1 MSYAVARSLSCV
13 IIRRRDG
20 AEAPCYIDIGT
31 VPCPDW
37 NMDVFI
43 TAAGLLPLGEKPY
56 LMGILNVTPDSFSDG
71 GKYFDPA
78 AALKKAA
85 EMVSQGADLIDVGA
99 VSTRPFSAPVGEE
112 EEWARLSAVLPVLL
126 RECPVPV
133 SVDTTTVSV
142 ARRCLDLGAAAIND
156 VSGAFRPEV
165 CELVK
170 EYRAGWVLMH
180 GGAALAKTEAELDY
194 PGGVVRCV
202 QDFFDDVIEQAKEFG
217 LSKEQLCLDPG
228 FGFAKNT
235 EQNAELLRRLS
246 SLDTHGAA
254 LMAALSR
261 KRFIGAL
268 SGDEDPAGRLGGTLA
283 ANVMAVRAGAQIIR
297 THEIALHR
305 KALDLAVS
313 V

>member
-1 MSYAVARSLSCV
+1 M
-13 IIRRRDG
+13 G
-20 AEAPCYIDIGT
+20 
-31 VPCPDW
+31 
-37 NMDVFI
+37 VFR
-43 TAAGLLPLGEKPY
+43 TAAGELPLDKKPY

-71 GKYFDPA
+71 GKYLDPA
-78 AALKKAA
+78 AALKKAQ
-85 EMVSQGADLIDVGA
+85 EMVAQGADMIDVGA
-99 VSTRPFSAPVGEE
+99 VSTRPFSAPVSEE
-112 EEWARLSAVLPVLL
+112 EEWVRLSAVLPALL

-142 ARRCLDLGAAAIND
+142 ARRCLDLGAAVIND
-156 VSGAFRPEV
+156 VSGAFRPEI

-194 PGGVVRCV
+194 PGGVVHHV
-202 QDFFDDVIEQAKEFG
+202 QVFFDEMIRQAQEYG

-235 EQNAELLRRLS
+235 EQNAELLRGLS
-246 SLDTHGAA
+246 TLDTHGAA

-268 SGDEDPAGRLGGTLA
+268 SGDDDPAGRLGGTLA

-297 THEIALHR
+297 AHETLLHR
-305 KALDLAVS
+305 KALDFAFAV
-313 V
+313 

>member
-1 MSYAVARSLSCV
+1 M
-13 IIRRRDG
+13 G
-20 AEAPCYIDIGT
+20 
-31 VPCPDW
+31 
-37 NMDVFI
+37 VFR
-43 TAAGLLPLGEKPY
+43 TAAGELPLDKKPY

-71 GKYFDPA
+71 GQYFDPA
-78 AALKKAA
+78 AALKKAE
-85 EMVSQGADLIDVGA
+85 EMVSLGADLIDVGA
-99 VSTRPFSAPVGEE
+99 VSTRPFSAPVSEE
-112 EEWARLSAVLPVLL
+112 EEWARLAGVLPALL
-126 RECPVPV
+126 RECPLPV

-142 ARRCLDLGAAAIND
+142 ARRCLDLGAAVIND

-165 CELVK
+165 CALVK

-194 PGGVVRCV
+194 PGGVVRHV
-202 QDFFDDVIEQAKEFG
+202 QVFFDDVIRQAQEYG
-217 LSKEQLCLDPG
+217 LSTEQICLDPG
-228 FGFAKNT
+228 FGFAKDT
-235 EQNAELLRRLS
+235 EQNAELLSGLS
-246 SLDTHGAA
+246 ALDTHGAA

-297 THEIALHR
+297 AHEIALHR
-305 KALDLAVS
+305 RALDLAFS